1 VTASLL
7 FKMVNDPTNTVNIV
21 SDSVTIQFIDTPF
34 DLIMSDIPFRVN
46 QASSDLIFDSSL
58 STMQVNYPINLRDM
72 GIQYILICPSYLF
85 YSNSDLTKYCSPN

>member
-85 YSNSDLTKYCSPN
+85 YSNSDLTKYYSPN